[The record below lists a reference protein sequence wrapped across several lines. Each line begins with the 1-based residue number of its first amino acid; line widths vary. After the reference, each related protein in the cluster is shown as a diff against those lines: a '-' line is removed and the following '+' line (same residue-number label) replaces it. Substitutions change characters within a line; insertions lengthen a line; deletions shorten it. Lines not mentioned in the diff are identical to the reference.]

1 MMTEKDNA
9 MLKPLMKFIKEE
21 QKGFVKIITI
31 DRPDASNSLNTDVLT
46 ELEEVVGAVNSADTR
61 CVIITGGGEKSFV
74 AGADIGTLM
83 NQNPED
89 AKKWALFGHSV
100 FRKIET
106 LDVPVIAAVNG
117 YAFGGGTELALSCDI
132 RIAAENAVFALPESS
147 LGIVPGFGGTVRLP
161 RLIGTG
167 KAKEL
172 LFTGNRLKAS
182 EALDLGLVNAVYPK
196 EALMDEAMKL
206 AEKIASNGP
215 IAIRTIKK
223 SVNDGMQTTIEGA
236 IQIEVELGSGCFGTA
251 DQKNAMTAFFEKR
264 KPEPFINK

>member
-1 MMTEKDNA
+1 MAEKDKDTF
-9 MLKPLMKFIKEE
+9 KPLAKFIKQE

-31 DRPDASNSLNTDVLT
+31 DRPDASNSLNTAVLT
-46 ELEEVVGAVNSADTR
+46 ELEEAIKAVNSADTR

-83 NQNPED
+83 NQNPEE
-89 AKKWALFGHSV
+89 AKQWALFGHSV

-117 YAFGGGTELALSCDI
+117 YAFGGGMELALSCDI
-132 RIAAENAVFALPESS
+132 RIAAENAVFGLPESS

-161 RLIGTG
+161 RLIGAG

-172 LFTGNRLKAS
+172 LFTGGRLKAG
-182 EALDLGLVNAVYPK
+182 EALDLGLVNVVYPK
-196 EALMDEAMKL
+196 EVLMEEAIKL

-215 IAIRTIKK
+215 IAIRAIKK
-223 SVNDGMQTTIEGA
+223 AINDGMQTTIEDA
-236 IQIEVELGSGCFGTA
+236 IRIEVELGSRCFGTA

>member
-1 MMTEKDNA
+1 
-9 MLKPLMKFIKEE
+9 MKFIKEE

-31 DRPDASNSLNTDVLT
+31 DRPDASNSLNNDVLT
-46 ELEEVVGAVNSADTR
+46 ELEETVDAVSSADTR

-83 NQNPED
+83 NQHSEEV
-89 AKKWALFGHSV
+89 KQWTLFGQSV

-106 LDVPVIAAVNG
+106 LEAPVIAAVNG

-132 RIAAENAVFALPESS
+132 RIAAENAVFALPEAG

-161 RLIGTG
+161 RLIGIG

-172 LFTGNRLKAS
+172 LFTGRRVKAD
-182 EALDLGLVNAVYPK
+182 EALHLGLVNAVYPK
-196 EALMDEAMKL
+196 EALLDEAMKL

-215 IAIRTIKK
+215 IAIRAIKK
-223 SVNDGMQTTIEGA
+223 AVNEGMQTTLEGA
-236 IQIEVELGSGCFGTA
+236 ILIEVELGSGCFGTA

-264 KPEPFINK
+264 KPEPFINE